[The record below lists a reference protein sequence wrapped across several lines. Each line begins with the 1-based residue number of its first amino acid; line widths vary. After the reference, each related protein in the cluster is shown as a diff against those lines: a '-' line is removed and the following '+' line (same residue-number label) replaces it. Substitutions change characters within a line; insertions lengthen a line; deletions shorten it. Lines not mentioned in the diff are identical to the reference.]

1 MRTKVKS
8 KHKNLNSNG
17 VFSDACLLR
26 YCAQFAN
33 VYINTNWY
41 GSTAAY
47 ESGFHFFIYFTKV
60 TGYTYLKLKL
70 VDCFCN
76 I

>member
-47 ESGFHFFIYFTKV
+47 ESGFKQKTFFFFKYIKHYYLHYMIY
-60 TGYTYLKLKL
+60 
-70 VDCFCN
+70 N